1 MPHPMKPTFPLL
13 AFLVLSTSSLAAP
26 AGERVFLK
34 SARVNSDH
42 TVSLPLREGRVGTR
56 TVWYVITDASTG
68 DAADRFG
75 SARAQKLA
83 NARGSG
89 AVQRASFERDG
100 LLHFAATVDFRPERV
115 VVPTPGLGF
124 PPLEARPG
132 AVAETGYSPL
142 VRLPDGTILNA
153 PHVANDTGRADKA
166 LELDFARRQVRYE
179 LTDGFSRDERV
190 LYISTDASDP
200 VAAALENVTFA
211 PLLGEAPF
219 AGGDG
224 TDSARASLA
233 AFVNGPTGVRNP
245 ERQGL
250 NSALLGEGDPLNLL
264 AWMPNQGRYSPL
276 WDVHLTAWAPG
287 EAPRRLADFF
297 DVEDGADERAFTAP
311 DGARWGPTGFVVNC
325 PIIAE
330 LD

>member
-1 MPHPMKPTFPLL
+1 MHTLSISLALTLLSIPT
-13 AFLVLSTSSLAAP
+13 LAAP

-42 TVSLPLREGRVGTR
+42 TVSLPLREGRVGAR

-68 DAADRFG
+68 EAAERYG

-83 NARGSG
+83 NARNSP
-89 AVQRASFERDG
+89 AVQRAAFDRDG
-100 LLHFAATVDFRPERV
+100 RLVFEATVDFRPARV

-124 PPLEARPG
+124 PPLAAQPG
-132 AVAETGYSPL
+132 AVGEEGYSPL
-142 VRLPDGTILNA
+142 VRLPDGTVLNA

-166 LELDFARRQVRYE
+166 LELDLAGRTVRFE
-179 LTDGFSRDERV
+179 LTDGFARDERV

-211 PLLGEAPF
+211 PRLGSAPF

-233 AFVNGPTGVRNP
+233 AFVNGPTGRKNP

-264 AWMPNQGRYSPL
+264 AWTPNQGRYSPL
-276 WDVHLTAWAPG
+276 WDVHLSAWAPG
-287 EAPRRLADFF
+287 ERARRLEDFA
-297 DVEDGADERAFTAP
+297 DVEDGAEERVFTAP
-311 DGARWGPTGFVVNC
+311 DGTSWGPTGFVVNC
-325 PIIAE
+325 PIIAQ
-330 LD
+330 L